1 MQVWYRRARNRAD
14 KAMRARALTL
24 RKLLAGSFH
33 IEAAHVRRGL
43 QFLVII
49 GAPLVVGAVRG
60 ESEVALA
67 AVIVGMAF
75 GFADSDGP
83 LLSRLRIL
91 ALDAACIAAGAGLG

>member
-1 MQVWYRRARNRAD
+1 MRVAARRWRPPSKRGRELQVWYRRAMNRD
-14 KAMRARALTL
+14 DNAMSAPAVTL
-24 RKLLAGSFH
+24 RKLLAGGVH

-83 LLSRLRIL
+83 LL
-91 ALDAACIAAGAGLG
+91 